1 MEKTFYNISESEGVV
16 EICVNASGT
25 NALCPSSQTFQVTL
39 STAGIQQ
46 FISKLLACQSLF
58 HAVSPTDYEAV
69 DVTLT
74 FQPCDRQQCVNVS
87 ITDDLINEPEERF
100 AVSLT
105 LSGGDNPPYV
115 TLGSA
120 TGEIVITDDDG
131 KDELSLKLET

>member
-1 MEKTFYNISESEGVV
+1 MTA
-16 EICVNASGT
+16 EI
-25 NALCPSSQTFQVTL
+25 
-39 STAGIQQ
+39 
-46 FISKLLACQSLF
+46 LLACQSLF

-105 LSGGDNPPYV
+105 LSDDASPYL

-120 TGEIVITDDDG
+120 AGDIVITDDDG
-131 KDELSLKLET
+131 KDEFSETY

>member
-1 MEKTFYNISESEGVV
+1 MLFILKPVITVGFYYFS
-16 EICVNASGT
+16 
-25 NALCPSSQTFQVTL
+25 
-39 STAGIQQ
+39 
-46 FISKLLACQSLF
+46 
-58 HAVSPTDYEAV
+58 VSPEDYEAV

-105 LSGGDNPPYV
+105 LSDDASSYI

-120 TGEIVITDDDG
+120 IVITDDDG
-131 KDELSLKLET
+131 K

>member
-1 MEKTFYNISESEGVV
+1 M
-16 EICVNASGT
+16 
-25 NALCPSSQTFQVTL
+25 
-39 STAGIQQ
+39 
-46 FISKLLACQSLF
+46 ACQSLF

-105 LSGGDNPPYV
+105 LSDDNPPYV

-120 TGEIVITDDDG
+120 AGDIVITDDDG
-131 KDELSLKLET
+131 KDELLKCNSFISELCFIETFNMCVCVEVGREPWLLASVCVEVSTL

>member
-1 MEKTFYNISESEGVV
+1 MKPVITVVFYYFS
-16 EICVNASGT
+16 
-25 NALCPSSQTFQVTL
+25 
-39 STAGIQQ
+39 
-46 FISKLLACQSLF
+46 
-58 HAVSPTDYEAV
+58 VSPEDYEAV

-105 LSGGDNPPYV
+105 LSDNNPPYV

-120 TGEIVITDDDG
+120 AGDIVITDDDG
-131 KDELSLKLET
+131 KDEL

>member
-1 MEKTFYNISESEGVV
+1 M
-16 EICVNASGT
+16 
-25 NALCPSSQTFQVTL
+25 
-39 STAGIQQ
+39 
-46 FISKLLACQSLF
+46 ACQSLF

-105 LSGGDNPPYV
+105 LSDDNPPYV

-120 TGEIVITDDDG
+120 TGGIVISDDDG
-131 KDELSLKLET
+131 KENCLKLET

>member
-1 MEKTFYNISESEGVV
+1 M
-16 EICVNASGT
+16 
-25 NALCPSSQTFQVTL
+25 
-39 STAGIQQ
+39 
-46 FISKLLACQSLF
+46 ACQSLF

-105 LSGGDNPPYV
+105 LSDDNPPYV

-120 TGEIVITDDDG
+120 GGIVITDDDG
-131 KDELSLKLET
+131 KDKIDDFKRKLISELCFIETFNVCVCVEVGREPWLLALVCVEFTHCRLCRLHEMVL